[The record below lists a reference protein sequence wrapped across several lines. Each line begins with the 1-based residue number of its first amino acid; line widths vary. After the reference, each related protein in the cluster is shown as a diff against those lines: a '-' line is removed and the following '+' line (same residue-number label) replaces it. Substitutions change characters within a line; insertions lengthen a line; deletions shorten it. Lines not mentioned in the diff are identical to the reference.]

1 MEQTSDV
8 TLSLKDRVAQ
18 LESESGMDRK
28 AALKQAAR
36 ERGLAKREAY
46 KQLLLE
52 R

>member
-1 MEQTSDV
+1 
-8 TLSLKDRVAQ
+8 
-18 LESESGMDRK
+18 MDHK

-46 KQLLLE
+46 KRLLQE